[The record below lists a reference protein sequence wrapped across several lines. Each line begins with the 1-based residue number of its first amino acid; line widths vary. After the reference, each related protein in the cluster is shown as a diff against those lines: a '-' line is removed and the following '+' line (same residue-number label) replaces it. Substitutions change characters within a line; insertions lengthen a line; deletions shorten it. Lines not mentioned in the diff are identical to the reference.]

1 MANLSWNFY
10 AGTGSNKVDVLV
22 VGSGIS
28 GSTAAF
34 YLQKQGINVLLT
46 DARDYVGGNLIS
58 RKKDGFQWEEGSLSH
73 PNAYSISRHYLNHLT
88 TRRS

>member
-1 MANLSWNFY
+1 MLTRNFY
-10 AGTGSNKVDVLV
+10 ILGGNTNKVDVLV

-46 DARDYVGGNLIS
+46 DARDYAGGNLIS
-58 RKKDGFQWEEGSLSH
+58 KKKDGFQWEEGLSL
-73 PNAYSISRHYLNHLT
+73 LT
-88 TRRS
+88 HSLTHSFTQ